1 MHTGA
6 ATCPHGCAGHN
17 TNLAS
22 HTMATLILCY
32 GMISGQCG
40 TFGEYLFPTMQACQT
55 ERKFVVA
62 NRTQYFVFAVCRD
75 GAPTLPKEDN

>member
-1 MHTGA
+1 
-6 ATCPHGCAGHN
+6 
-17 TNLAS
+17 
-22 HTMATLILCY
+22 MATLILCY

-75 GAPTLPKEDN
+75 GAPTPPKEDN